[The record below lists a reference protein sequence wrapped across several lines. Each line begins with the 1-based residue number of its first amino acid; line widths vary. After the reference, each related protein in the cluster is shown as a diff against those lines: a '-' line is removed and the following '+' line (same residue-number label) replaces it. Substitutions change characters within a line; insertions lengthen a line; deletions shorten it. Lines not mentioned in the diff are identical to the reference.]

1 MLSCERRPHE
11 ADEGTCEGHRYRP
24 ALQDPRRRA
33 VPGQDG
39 PGRRH
44 PTVPFR
50 LFLPLL
56 SALSRPAM
64 LLSVCLITKDE
75 ERFLAGCL
83 ESVLPVADEIV
94 VVDTG
99 SADRTVEIARHHGC
113 RVVQRPWDDDFS
125 AARNA
130 GIDVARGRWILCMDA
145 DERLCHPEAL
155 PPALLAAPPEVG
167 GFFIERHDLVT
178 RFEEGDRDV
187 YPIGILRL
195 FRNHEAIRYEGIVHE
210 RPHETVSRAGFA
222 VRGLASLKL
231 IHLVSQLP
239 QERLIA
245 KQQGYLRLLD
255 RELARDADNAW
266 ARYYRGKTLW
276 FLGRGEE
283 AECELRRIVENAGAP
298 VPLRASAGCMLA
310 ALLSEAGRSGEAVS
324 RIEES
329 LALVPGQSLAYYVLA
344 ETLYAAGH
352 FEHAIAAYLRV
363 RLSMDP
369 DAEMSPLP
377 GDLCLTREKRAY
389 KLGCCHLALGRPAAA
404 EEWFLS
410 GLEADPAH
418 GGCPYGLARIAL
430 LRGDRADARERLET
444 VLSHDPLWRMPRVLL
459 AELTREERLESAPK
473 V

>member
-1 MLSCERRPHE
+1 
-11 ADEGTCEGHRYRP
+11 
-24 ALQDPRRRA
+24 
-33 VPGQDG
+33 
-39 PGRRH
+39 
-44 PTVPFR
+44 
-50 LFLPLL
+50 
-56 SALSRPAM
+56 M

-83 ESVLPVADEIV
+83 ESVLPVANEIV

-99 SADRTVEIARHHGC
+99 SADRTLEIAESYGC

-167 GFFIERHDLVT
+167 GFFVERHDLVT
-178 RFEEGDRDV
+178 RFEEGERDV

-210 RPHETVSRAGFA
+210 RPNETIAQAGFE
-222 VRGLASLKL
+222 VGGLATLKL

-245 KQQGYLRLLD
+245 KQRGYLRLLD
-255 RELARDADNAW
+255 RELERDADNFW
-266 ARYYRGKTLW
+266 ACYYRGKTLW
-276 FLGRGEE
+276 VLGRKEE
-283 AECELRRIVENAGAP
+283 AEGELRGIVENAGAP

-329 LALVPGQSLAYYVLA
+329 LALLPGQSLAYYVLA
-344 ETLYAAGH
+344 ETLYSAGH

-369 DAEMSPLP
+369 ATEMSPLP

-410 GLEADPAH
+410 GLDADPAH
-418 GGCPYGLARIAL
+418 GGGHYGLARIAL
-430 LRGDRADARERLET
+430 LRGDRAGARERLET
-444 VLSHDPLWRMPRVLL
+444 ALSHDPLWRMPRELL
-459 AELTREERLESAPK
+459 AELAREERLASAPRD
-473 V
+473 

>member
-1 MLSCERRPHE
+1 
-11 ADEGTCEGHRYRP
+11 
-24 ALQDPRRRA
+24 
-33 VPGQDG
+33 
-39 PGRRH
+39 
-44 PTVPFR
+44 
-50 LFLPLL
+50 
-56 SALSRPAM
+56 M

-99 SADRTVEIARHHGC
+99 SADRTLEIAASYGC

-178 RFEEGDRDV
+178 RFEEGNRDI

-210 RPHETVSRAGFA
+210 RPNETVLRAGFE
-222 VRGLASLKL
+222 VRGLATLKL

-245 KQQGYLRLLD
+245 KQKGYLRLLD
-255 RELARDADNAW
+255 RELERDVDNFW

-276 FLGRGEE
+276 FLGRKEE
-283 AECELRRIVENAGAP
+283 AEAELRGIVESSGAP

-310 ALLSEAGRSGEAVS
+310 ALLSEADRHGEAVGY
-324 RIEES
+324 IEES
-329 LALVPGQSLAYYVLA
+329 LALLPGQSLAYYVLA
-344 ETLYAAGH
+344 EALYASGY
-352 FEHAIAAYLRV
+352 FEHALAAYLRV

-377 GDLCLTREKRAY
+377 GDLCMTREKRAY
-389 KLGCCHLALGRPAAA
+389 KLGCCHLALGRLAAA
-404 EEWFLS
+404 EEWFQN

-418 GGCPYGLARIAL
+418 GGCHYGLARTAL
-430 LRGDRADARERLET
+430 LRGDRAGARERLET
-444 VLSHDPLWRMPRVLL
+444 ALTHDPLWRMPRELL
-459 AELTREERLESAPK
+459 AELIRDELLESAPRG
-473 V
+473 